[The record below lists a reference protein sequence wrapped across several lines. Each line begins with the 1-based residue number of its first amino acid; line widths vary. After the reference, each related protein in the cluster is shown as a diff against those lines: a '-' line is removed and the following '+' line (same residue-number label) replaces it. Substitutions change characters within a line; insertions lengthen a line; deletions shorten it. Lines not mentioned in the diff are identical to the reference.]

1 MTGIGF
7 HRDWQVFKM
16 DSFSCGFFHRLFVS
30 MLHARPC
37 ICLLS
42 DPSLHSSCCVFQQH
56 WFLSVWPVADT
67 ERKMQ
72 GKGEARVLL
81 VSLRPRRTL
90 QQWLGFLS
98 SSAPTEES
106 HCDPSFFPGVP
117 DHEFQEPHLSLY
129 PLTSGCSDFLSH
141 PSLDSLSIPYLV
153 LSSSVISITNSLQ

>member
-1 MTGIGF
+1 MVSTEIG
-7 HRDWQVFKM
+7 RCLKWILSPV
-16 DSFSCGFFHRLFVS
+16 GFFIDSLSVCSMPGLVS
-30 MLHARPC
+30 VCSQIP
-37 ICLLS
+37 
-42 DPSLHSSCCVFQQH
+42 PFHSSCCVFQQH

-81 VSLRPRRTL
+81 VSLRTRRPL